1 MGESYMKSKISCFV
15 LGVVC
20 LLLSGEPSAKGQIL
34 YGSLVGNVKD
44 PSNAAIGGAKVVLT
58 NKQTNQSREVEANAE
73 GAFSVPTL
81 QSGTYTLR
89 VSKEGFQSHVQN
101 DLTISINSTVRS
113 DVTLQVGALSESISV
128 SAQAAALQTDRTDV
142 GGQIT
147 TKTLVDIPVPGSRNY
162 QYMLVNIPGITPP
175 TSAHSVPSNPS
186 RAMTFGANGATR
198 SSVNVRIDGAS
209 NTNIWLPHISAYVPA
224 LESIETVNVVTG
236 SFSAEQGLAGGASV
250 NVQIKSGTNDFRG
263 SAFWYNS
270 NNGMKAKP
278 FFNPPGARN
287 PKLVYNQFGGTVGG
301 PIKKDRIFFF
311 LSYEGTTDREYA
323 QRFAT
328 LPTTAM
334 KAGDLSASTRIVYD
348 PSTGDADGRNRT
360 PLAGNIVPA
369 SRISPIIGKLLPLIP
384 TPNQAGGV
392 LGNNYLATG
401 GYLYDRKTLDT
412 KFNFDITEKWKSW
425 VRFSVL
431 DYVMDNKGSL
441 GDLIGA
447 PISGAGGNVGSGF
460 GKTGTFTVAH
470 NFLLSPT
477 FIVDAH
483 FGYTMMDTNVEQPRL
498 TENLGRDFLGIP
510 GTNGTRNFEGGWPR
524 FTISS
529 FATLGVPDA
538 FMPYY
543 RHDPQYQYVANA
555 TKIAGKHTFRFGM
568 DAFRLHLNHNQPEFS
583 GATHGAQGGFN
594 FTGGPTQ
601 RNGGDAANEYNSF
614 GAFLFGLPN
623 NYGRLLQVDNEYK
636 TRSTMFNTY
645 FSDKWQATRSVTVSL
660 GLRWEFFPMPT
671 RGDRGLERYD
681 FVNNR
686 MLVCGVGSVPTDCG
700 TSVSKRN
707 FSPSLGIAWRANDKT
722 VVRTGFGINW
732 DPWNIARSL
741 RTNYP
746 VLVVLNGQAPNA
758 FQPVS
763 TIAQGIPAIPNP
775 DLGNGVIP
783 IPNNYAVVATG
794 DQYRRSY
801 IMSWNFTI
809 QRELGKGFIGQ
820 IGYVGTRQ
828 VRQQG
833 NLDLNAGQVIGPNS
847 AGGGNNGRPF
857 FAPFGR
863 TVTTQLVTSVGHT
876 KYNSMQATLERRF
889 ANGLQ
894 INNAFTWSKA
904 VGVCCNDNS
913 DGGPNVQKLDAMFLN
928 SAEMGFSR
936 RFNFTNNVIYELP
949 LGRGKRLATSGAASA
964 ILGGWQINAMTRLTS
979 GSPFGVTSDGAS
991 LNLPGSGQRADQVKS
1006 EVTKIGGVGRGMAYY
1021 DYTAFAR
1028 VTDAR
1033 FGNAGLNTLIGP
1045 GLVNLDLGIFRSFNI
1060 TERVRLQFRGEA
1072 FNATNTP
1079 HFSNPSN
1086 NIANLTLNPDGTFR
1100 QGVFE
1105 VTGITNTGREQG
1117 DERSFRIG
1125 LRLQF

>member
-1 MGESYMKSKISCFV
+1 MGEIYMKSKRSYFV

-20 LLLSGEPSAKGQIL
+20 LLSYGEPNAKAQIL

-44 PSNAAIGGAKVVLT
+44 PSSAAISGARVSVT
-58 NKQTNQSREVEANAE
+58 NQQTNQGREIDTNSE
-73 GAFSVPTL
+73 GAFSLPTL
-81 QSGTYTLR
+81 QSGTYTMR
-89 VSKEGFQSHVQN
+89 ITKEGFQTYVERDIN
-101 DLTISINSTVRS
+101 VAINSTVRS
-113 DVTLQVGALSESISV
+113 DVVMQVGAVTESVSI

-147 TKTLVDIPVPGSRNY
+147 TKTLVDIPVPGARNY
-162 QYMLVNIPGITPP
+162 QFMLVNIPGITPP

-186 RAMTFGANGATR
+186 RAMTFNANGATR
-198 SSVNVRIDGAS
+198 SSVNIRIDGAS

-250 NVQIKSGTNDFRG
+250 NVQIKSGTNDIRG

-287 PKLVYNQFGGTVGG
+287 PKLVYNQSGGTVGG

-328 LPTTAM
+328 LPTGAM

-348 PSTGDADGRNRT
+348 PLTGDADGRSRT
-360 PLAGNIVPA
+360 PLAGNLVPT
-369 SRISPIIGKLLPLIP
+369 SRISPVISKILPLIP
-384 TPNQAGGV
+384 APNQTGGV

-412 KFNFDITEKWKSW
+412 KFNFDVTSVWKSW
-425 VRFSVL
+425 VRFSIL
-431 DYVMDNKGSL
+431 DYTMDNKGSL
-441 GDLIGA
+441 GQLVGA
-447 PISGAGGNVGSGF
+447 AISSAGGNVGSGF
-460 GKTGTFTVAH
+460 GKTATFTVGN
-470 NFLLSPT
+470 NFLISPT

-483 FGYTMMDTNVEQPRL
+483 FGYTLMDTNVEQPDL
-498 TENLGRDFLGIP
+498 DKNIGRDVLGIP
-510 GTNGTRNFEGGWPR
+510 GTNGTRRFEGGWPR

-543 RHDPQYQYVANA
+543 RHDPQFQYVANA

-568 DAFRLHLNHNQPEFS
+568 DYFRLHLNHNQPEFS
-583 GATHGAQGGFN
+583 GAAHGAQGGFN
-594 FTGGPTQ
+594 FTGGPTL
-601 RNGGDAANEYNSF
+601 RNGGDAANEYNSW

-623 NYGRLLQVDNEYK
+623 NYGRLLQVPDQYT
-636 TRSTMFNTY
+636 TRSSMFNSY
-645 FSDKWQATRSVTVSL
+645 FSDKWSVSRNVTLSL
-660 GLRWEFFPMPT
+660 GLRWEFFPMPS
-671 RGDRGLERYD
+671 RADRGLERYD
-681 FVNNR
+681 FANNK
-686 MLVCGVGSVPTDCG
+686 MWVCGVGSVPKDCG
-700 TSVSKRN
+700 TAVSKRN
-707 FSPSLGIAWRANDKT
+707 FSPSLGIAWRASDKM

-746 VLVVLNGQAPNA
+746 VLVVLNGEAPNS

-763 TIAQGIPAIPNP
+763 RIEQGIPNIPKP
-775 DLGNGVIP
+775 DLGNGVIN
-783 IPNNYAVVATG
+783 IPSNYAVVSTG
-794 DQYRRSY
+794 DEYKRSY
-801 IMSWNFTI
+801 IMSWNFTV

-828 VRQQG
+828 VNQLG

-847 AGGGNNGRPF
+847 AGGGNFGRPF
-857 FAPFGR
+857 YGTFGR
-863 TVTTQLVTSVGHT
+863 TVTTQMVTPVGHT
-876 KYNSMQATLERRF
+876 KYNALQATLERRF
-889 ANGLQ
+889 TRGLQ
-894 INNAFTWSKA
+894 VNNAFTWSKA

-913 DGGPNVQKLDAMFLN
+913 DGGPNIQKRDAMFLN

-936 RFNFTNNVIYELP
+936 RFNFTNNIIYELP
-949 LGRGKRLATSGAASA
+949 LGRGKRFAQSGAAAA
-964 ILGGWQINAMTRLTS
+964 ILGGWQVNAMTRLTS
-979 GSPFGVTSDGAS
+979 GSPFTVTSDGAS
-991 LNLPGSGQRADQVKS
+991 LNLPGSAQRADVAKP
-1006 EVTKIGGVGRGMAYY
+1006 EARKLGGVGRGMAFY

-1028 VTDAR
+1028 VTEAR
-1033 FGNAGLNTLIGP
+1033 FGTVGLNTLFGP
-1045 GLVNLDLGIFRSFNI
+1045 GLVNLDLGLFRSFNI
-1060 TERVRLQFRGEA
+1060 GERVKLQFRGEA

-1079 HFSNPSN
+1079 HFANPSN

-1117 DERSFRIG
+1117 DERSFRLG
-1125 LRLQF
+1125 LRVQF